1 MTTTERTKPPTAE
14 LGAPHDRVDGA
25 LKVQGQA
32 IYAADAPV
40 RQAAFAMLVKS
51 TIGRGRVAS
60 IESAAARAV
69 PGVLKVYTHEN
80 APRLHSPQSDFAQG
94 MAVAE
99 RLVPLQSDEV
109 FYAGQYVAM
118 IVAETYEAAREAAG
132 AFVVRYEQAPPHTS
146 IAAELPNAM
155 HFAQSFGHEL
165 QYERG
170 TFASAFDDA
179 DVRVDE
185 LYVTPQEHHNPMEPH
200 ATLAEWDGDRLTLHD
215 STQWVVGTRNV
226 VAAMLGIERENV
238 RVISPFL
245 GGGFGN
251 KGFVWY
257 HGALTAAAARE
268 LGRPVKLTL
277 NRDEMFGGTGHRS
290 RTEQRIRLGAKRDGT
305 LVAQAHD
312 TATHTSMVGDFIE
325 SAGLVTQIL
334 YAPKSAVHVS
344 HATVRL
350 NLGTPVPMRAPGEAP
365 GTFGLESAM
374 DELAYALGMD
384 PIELRVKNHAELDAS
399 EGKPYSSKHLL
410 ECYAE
415 GARRFGW
422 QTRTPQPRS
431 MRDGEE
437 FVGYGMATATY
448 PANRSPAG
456 ARVWLEPSGRIG
468 VASATHDLGTGM
480 YTIMAQVVANRL
492 GVEVE
497 RIDAKLGDSAFPLA
511 PVAGGS
517 QSTAS
522 VMPAVQAACDALLA
536 KLRETAQ
543 AHGLPADSEW
553 TAVVAAAGG
562 ERIEASADSQPGDET
577 ERYAFQSFGAQFAEV
592 RYDEELGR
600 LRVARLTGVFD
611 AGRIL
616 NHKTARSQILG
627 GMVWGVGMALMEE
640 AVIDARNARI
650 VTDNLADYHVPVN
663 ADIPPV
669 DVHFLEYPDTAFNP
683 LGARGVGEIGI
694 TGAAAAI
701 ANAVYHATG
710 TRVRELPIL
719 PEKLL

>member
-1 MTTTERTKPPTAE
+1 VQTTAPAAE

-32 IYAADAPV
+32 VYAADAPV
-40 RQAAFAMLVKS
+40 RPAAFAMLVKS
-51 TIGRGRVAS
+51 TVGRGRIAS
-60 IESAAARAV
+60 IDSAAAQAV
-69 PGVLKVYTHEN
+69 AGVLKIYTHEN
-80 APRLHSPQSDFAQG
+80 APRLNSPESDFQQG

-99 RLVPLQSDEV
+99 RLAPLQSGEI
-109 FYAGQYVAM
+109 FYAGQYVALV
-118 IVAETYEAAREAAG
+118 IAETYEAAREAAG
-132 AFVVRYEQAPPHTS
+132 LLSVRYAEEPPRTS
-146 IAAELPNAM
+146 IAAELPNAI

-170 TFASAFDDA
+170 TFASAFDEA

-185 LYVTPQEHHNPMEPH
+185 TYVTPQENHNPMEPH
-200 ATLAEWDGDRLTLHD
+200 ATLAQWDGDKLTLHD
-215 STQWVVGTRNV
+215 STQWVIGTRNV
-226 VAAMLGIERENV
+226 IAAMLGIERENV
-238 RVISPFL
+238 RVLSPFL

-257 HGALTAAAARE
+257 HGALVAAAARE

-290 RTEQRIRLGAKRDGT
+290 RTEQRVRLGAKRDGT

-325 SAGLVTQIL
+325 AAGLVTQLL
-334 YAPKSAVHVS
+334 YAPESAVHVS

-374 DELAYALGMD
+374 DELACALGMD
-384 PIELRVKNHAELDAS
+384 PIDLRVKNHAELDAS
-399 EGKPYSSKHLL
+399 AGKPFSSKHLL

-422 QTRTPQPRS
+422 AARTPQPRS
-431 MRDGEE
+431 MREGDELI
-437 FVGYGMATATY
+437 GYGMATATY
-448 PANRSPAG
+448 PANRTPA
-456 ARVWLEPSGRIG
+456 AVRVWLERSGKIG

-480 YTIMAQVVANRL
+480 YTIMAQVAANRL
-492 GVEVE
+492 GVGVE
-497 RIDAKLGDSAFPLA
+497 RIDAKLGDSSFPLA

-522 VMPAVQAACDALLA
+522 VMPAVQAACDAFLA

-543 AHGLPADSEW
+543 AHGLEPDADW
-553 TAVVAAAGG
+553 AAVLAATGA
-562 ERIEASADSQPGDET
+562 ERIEATADAKPGDEAQ
-577 ERYAFQSFGAQFAEV
+577 RYAFQSFGAQFAEV
-592 RYDEELGR
+592 RYDEDLGR
-600 LRVARLTGVFD
+600 LRVARLAGVFD

-616 NHKTARSQILG
+616 NHKTARSQIVG

-640 AVIDARNARI
+640 TVIDPRNARI

-669 DVHFLEYPDTAFNP
+669 DVHFIEYPDTALNP

-694 TGAAAAI
+694 TGVAAAI

-710 TRVRELPIL
+710 KRVRDLPIL